1 MMEKHL
7 EERWLKAVKQRK
19 KTVEGRLKKGDWSN
33 VRVGDKIIFYGNIQG
48 EYTTV
53 EVIVTNIKEFK
64 TFEKMYEYYEERLL
78 PGCTDL
84 SKAKRIY
91 QQIYGDEETTKIA
104 IEFA

>member
-7 EERWLKAVKQRK
+7 EERWLKAVKTRM
-19 KTVEGRLKKGDWSN
+19 KTVEGRVKKGDWNN

-48 EYTTV
+48 EYYSR
-53 EVIVTNIKEFK
+53 EVTVTNTKEFK
-64 TFEKMYEYYEERLL
+64 TFEAMYEHYEERLL

-84 SKAKRIY
+84 SEATRIY
-91 QQIYGDEETTKIA
+91 QQIYGDENATKIA